1 MTRLSYRTLA
11 VVAAF
16 AAGSGMSVAQAQND
30 PLTRFL
36 DGMFNKTPAEAP
48 ARAPAPPRAAPP
60 AAPVSQGGGNVAA
73 PQDVPQVTPPA
84 APIQAASGGPPLPPR
99 RPAALGG
106 GEGGSIQPVTTAA
119 PAPPVAPATAPVA
132 SIAPAAAPRPAV
144 NTVPTNQAAAIERVN
159 AYVNSIDTLTGRFVQ
174 YGGDGRRAEGTLY
187 IQRPGRLRF
196 AYNPP
201 STLEIVADGR
211 SVAIRDS
218 KLKTNDVYPIGQTPL
233 KFLLKDRFDL
243 TRDTKLRAVDIGN
256 DGVVTVS
263 FEDSATIGGT
273 SRITLR
279 FDARNNALRQWTVV
293 DPQGYETSIALSDLR
308 LASRG
313 QGVE

>member
-1 MTRLSYRTLA
+1 MKRFGCATLA
-11 VVAAF
+11 LVAAF
-16 AAGSGMSVAQAQND
+16 AASGGVPVAQAQND

-36 DGMFNKTPAEAP
+36 DGMFGKAPAEGPAQDPAP
-48 ARAPAPPRAAPP
+48 ARAAPAPAPVPAPPRANTASSP
-60 AAPVSQGGGNVAA
+60 AAPPQAA
-73 PQDVPQVTPPA
+73 TPA
-84 APIQAASGGPPLPPR
+84 APSQSAAGGPPLPPR
-99 RPAALGG
+99 RPVALGG
-106 GEGGSIQPVTTAA
+106 GDGGSVQPVATAA
-119 PAPPVAPATAPVA
+119 PAAPAAPVA
-132 SIAPAAAPRPAV
+132 SIAPAAAPRAATNV
-144 NTVPTNQAAAIERVN
+144 VPTSQAAAIERVN
-159 AYVNSIDTLTGRFVQ
+159 SYVNSIDTLTGRFVQ

-243 TRDTKLRAVDIGN
+243 TRDTKVRAVDIGN

-293 DPQGYETSIALSDLR
+293 DPQGYETSVALSDLR
-308 LASRG
+308 LASRA
-313 QGVE
+313 QAE

>member
-1 MTRLSYRTLA
+1 MKRFGCATLA
-11 VVAAF
+11 LVAAF
-16 AAGSGMSVAQAQND
+16 AASGGVPVAQAQND

-36 DGMFNKTPAEAP
+36 DGMFRKTPAEEPAQAPAP
-48 ARAPAPPRAAPP
+48 ARAAPLPAPTGGNTAPPQAASPPAISP
-60 AAPVSQGGGNVAA
+60 AAPAQSAA
-73 PQDVPQVTPPA
+73 
-84 APIQAASGGPPLPPR
+84 GGPPLPPR

-106 GEGGSIQPVTTAA
+106 NEGQSVQPVTTAA
-119 PAPPVAPATAPVA
+119 PAPAAAPAAAPVA
-132 SIAPAAAPRPAV
+132 SIAPAATAPRAANNV
-144 NTVPTNQAAAIERVN
+144 VPTSQAAAIERVN
-159 AYVNSIDTLTGRFVQ
+159 SYVNSIDTLTGRFVQ

-243 TRDTKLRAVDIGN
+243 TRDTKVRAVDIGN

-293 DPQGYETSIALSDLR
+293 DPQGYETSVALSDLR
-308 LASRG
+308 LASRA
-313 QGVE
+313 QTE